1 MRGFEFNPQAGPT
14 GREVLDADDPDL
26 VQARLLYEATQAEA
40 ERIPWH
46 WIERAV
52 ANRRGWRPGRW
63 CAHLI
68 LADGPRGPAGFV
80 YGAHVPGYGGYVC
93 YLGVDAPERGRGVG
107 SWLFGQSF
115 RVMAADA
122 GFAGESLPFV
132 VWESR
137 RPEPGAARSEWDL
150 WAARLRVFE
159 RVGAWWVEGV
169 MLHSPNYGDADGP
182 PLPLQ
187 IFLAPQAVPAGE
199 WDSGAVRDAVAGLLR
214 RVYHLEPGDELF
226 DRSLPPESRP
236 RLRPIQALRDEDRQL
251 LGDVVA
257 AGVSG

>member
-1 MRGFEFNPQAGPT
+1 MRGFEFIPPAGPT
-14 GREVLDADDPDL
+14 GREVLDATDPDL
-26 VQARLLYEATQAEA
+26 GPARLLYEATQAEA

-46 WIERAV
+46 WIERAA

-68 LADGPRGPAGFV
+68 LADGPVGPAGFA

-93 YLGVDAPERGRGVG
+93 YLGVAKPERGRGVG

-122 GFAGESLPFV
+122 GFAGETLPFV

-137 RPEPGAARSEWDL
+137 RPDPGAAPSEWDL

-169 MLHSPNYGDADGP
+169 VLQSPNYADADGP
-182 PLPLQ
+182 PLALQ
-187 IFLAPQAVPAGE
+187 LFLAPQAVPAVE
-199 WDSGAVRDAVAGLLR
+199 FDAAALRDVTAGLLR

-226 DRSLPPESRP
+226 DRSLPQECRP
-236 RLRPIQALRDEDRQL
+236 RLRPIQALRDLDRQPI
-251 LGDVVA
+251 GHGVA
-257 AGVSG
+257 AALS